1 MKREKMTLTSICSG
15 AIQEK
20 IDRALREVGN
30 NILDPNTDPK
40 KKRSITLQI
49 IFTPNE
55 DDREDVTVTAEVKKT
70 LAPEAGV
77 KTKFFIAKDIES
89 GAMTI
94 QEHQRGEIKGQLSF
108 DDIEAAEEHEP
119 ASQES
124 PEGKENYDA
133 AVGGEVLDFRMK
145 K

>member
-55 DDREDVTVTAEVKKT
+55 DDREDVAVTAEVKKT

-108 DDIEAAEEHEP
+108 DDIEAAEED
-119 ASQES
+119 AAGSQES
-124 PEGKENYDA
+124 PEGKESYDA